1 MNTYFYQ
8 KVITLQ
14 NESYYGIRK
23 ENLTTRY
30 TGHRG
35 SVLSLDKN
43 SNIHNTIS
51 VFKFIRCAVVAYWN
65 SILLNSGMV
74 VTIIPQ
80 AS

>member
-51 VFKFIRCAVVAYWN
+51 VFKF
-65 SILLNSGMV
+65 LLFV
-74 VTIIPQ
+74 FCCFHKVFTLYK
-80 AS
+80 